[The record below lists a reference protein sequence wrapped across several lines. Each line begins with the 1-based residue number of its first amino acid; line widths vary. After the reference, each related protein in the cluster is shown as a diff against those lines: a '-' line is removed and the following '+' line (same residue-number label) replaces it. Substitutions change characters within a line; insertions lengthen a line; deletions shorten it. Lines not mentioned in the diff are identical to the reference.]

1 MAEANGGRITSLA
14 FLNTDGG
21 LALLAQQYRAVIENV
36 ESYMLSSRL
45 KNQDLSGDFDAGSV
59 EAKRFANAVS
69 QQYGTA
75 AANGIGADIKLLPV
89 NVPIN
94 MHREIIENL
103 ERYDAATLGV
113 PDLIAR
119 RTRNHART
127 MARELERAFFACAQT
142 AGTAFT
148 TSETNIEAI
157 LEDLIQTIETTQNDF
172 VDGVPRDMI
181 HLVCSPD
188 FYGQIRAYLDKS
200 YNANIQTNEDDFFAF
215 HGVRT
220 YASTYLPA
228 GVNCI
233 AMVEGAVAQPVRS
246 DVYSATELPL
256 GNNWALKLFY
266 DFGTTAV
273 TPDLIQVYSAASTM
287 GTLVVSSVKGTTA
300 GSTKVTVNPTQ
311 PASGNSYVYKLG
323 AAPETV
329 AYGANLSTGWTDM
342 PADGIIAASTN
353 AYITVAEANSSDEA
367 VGAGSAKI
375 VKK

>member
-14 FLNTDGG
+14 FLNTEGG
-21 LALLAQQYRAVIENV
+21 LALLAQQYRVVIENV
-36 ESYMLSSRL
+36 ENAMLSTAL

-59 EAKRFANAVS
+59 EAKRFANALS
-69 QQYGTA
+69 EQYGTA
-75 AANGIGADIKLLPV
+75 AANGIGADIRVQPV

-94 MHREIIENL
+94 QHREIIENL
-103 ERYDAATLGV
+103 EKYDATRLGV

-119 RTRNHART
+119 RTRNHARA
-127 MARELERAFFACAQT
+127 MARELERAFFACAQS

-148 TSETNIEAI
+148 ATETDIEAI
-157 LEDLIQTIETTQNDF
+157 LEELIQTIETTQNDF

-181 HLVCSPD
+181 HLVCSPS
-188 FYGQIRAYLDKS
+188 FYGQIRAYLDKT
-200 YNANIQTNEDDFFAF
+200 YNANVQTDRDDFFAF

-220 YASTYLPA
+220 YASTYLPT

-233 AMVEGAVAQPVRS
+233 AMVEGAVAQPVSS
-246 DVYSATELPL
+246 DVYEAVALPL

-273 TPDLIQVYSAASTM
+273 MPDLIYVYSAASTLK
-287 GTLVVSSVKGTTA
+287 TLVVSSVKGTTT
-300 GSTKVTVNPTQ
+300 GNTKVTINPTN

-323 AAPETV
+323 SAPESV
-329 AYGANLSTGWTDM
+329 EYQADLSTGWTDM

-353 AYITVAEANSSDEA
+353 TYITIAEANSTDKA
-367 VGAGSAKI
+367 VGVGSAKI

>member
-14 FLNTDGG
+14 FLNTEGG
-21 LALLAQQYRAVIENV
+21 LALLAQQYRVVIENV
-36 ESYMLSSRL
+36 ESYMLSSIL
-45 KNQDLSGDFDAGSV
+45 KNQDLSGDFEAGSV

-69 QQYGTA
+69 QPYGTA
-75 AANGIGADIKLLPV
+75 AANGMGANIQLLPV

-94 MHREIIENL
+94 IHKEIIENL

-127 MARELERAFFACAQT
+127 MARELERAFFACAQS

-148 TSETNIEAI
+148 ATETDIEAI
-157 LEDLIQTIETTQNDF
+157 LEELIQSIETTQNEF

-181 HLVCSPD
+181 HLVCSPA
-188 FYGQIRAYLDKS
+188 FYGQIRSYLDKS
-200 YNANIQTNEDDFFAF
+200 YNANIQTDVDDFFAF
-215 HGVRT
+215 HGART
-220 YASTYLPA
+220 YASTYLPT

-246 DVYSATELPL
+246 DVYTATPLPL

-273 TPDLIQVYSAASTM
+273 MPDLIQVYSAASTL
-287 GTLVVSSVKGTTA
+287 GTLVVSSVKGTTT

-323 AAPETV
+323 TAPESV
-329 AYGANLSTGWTDM
+329 AYQADLSTGWTDM
-342 PADGIIAASTN
+342 PEDGIITASTN
-353 AYITVAEANSSDEA
+353 TYITVAEANSTDKA
-367 VGAGSAKI
+367 VGVGSSAI